1 MKFLCPALILF
12 LLHTVFFYAYA
23 QQPNTRLA
31 QISSKDSIPAAI
43 SGLPSAQASPFKFE
57 HLTATEGLS
66 HNKVQCIL
74 QDKQGYMW
82 FGTVHGLNRYDGYTF
97 KVFENIPGDSLSIA
111 NDNIISL
118 YQDKNDLIWIGTFTV
133 LSCYNPGT
141 ETFRNYNLP
150 ALHGEIHDF
159 KEDENGMLWIATGFG
174 LFSFDKKTQ
183 HETYHATGDSGRGNI
198 HSILK
203 DKNKDIFWLATERG
217 IKRFD
222 KKTGSVKTY
231 PLPFPAFN
239 DISKEITHNLIEDKS
254 GNLWIST
261 SEWGV
266 YQFNPK
272 TEKFTAYTVNIPDP
286 SSFKSRVIT
295 QIMEDADGKIWIGG
309 EGLAFFDPSTKSK
322 SFYTMNTEDA
332 EGIPGKIR
340 ALFKS
345 KSGIYWLG
353 TERGIAKYDPKLYS
367 FKTVKPNFP
376 YTLETANTILED
388 REHKF
393 WVGRYTGLGSLDP
406 NTGVYTSENEI
417 LGTKEITSLFSS
429 VLDKDGSMWFG
440 SAGCLFHIYKKK
452 AEDKLRADKILLPVA
467 RKIQVTT
474 LAFDPNNFIWI
485 GTKSEGLFRYNPSL
499 KTFKRYENKESDYDI
514 FSAVAISALHA
525 VSPDSVLIGTEGRG
539 LLLLHTKSEKFEKI
553 KFIQKESFSENN
565 ANNTGIDYSII
576 NAICEDHKKNIWIGT
591 ENGGLWQTDI
601 SLSMFKNYSVKDGL
615 QSMNTN
621 QIVEDDKGQIW
632 LNTNLGLEII
642 DPVNKRFVH
651 YSYKDGLSINQPAY
665 FIKKSSGDLIR
676 VDLNGLHIF
685 HSSSINLNKEIPP
698 VYINHLQVLDKSI
711 PVYGDTVI
719 YLKYYENYVSF
730 DYVALNYTQSFKNRY
745 AYRLEGFN
753 KNWIYTDE
761 RRFSYANIGAGTY
774 NFEVKACNNNGIWN
788 EKPARLTLIISPPW
802 WSTRW
807 FYTLCILV
815 ISGTIYILFQYRLRQ
830 KLKAYEL
837 RNTISRDLHDEVGST
852 LSSIGFLSSMALN
865 DVDNNNVKIHSTLN
879 SISESSHKMLDA
891 MNDIIWNI
899 QPENDT
905 LENIIARMLSFAS
918 ELLEARKISLHF
930 KIADDLKHLHL
941 GVAVR
946 HDFFVIYKEAVNNL
960 AKYSEASEAH
970 INLEFHHPCLMLT
983 IRDNGK
989 GFDPEKIKSGN
1000 GLKNMESR
1008 AKKIGA
1014 VYHLHTVAGEG
1025 TTITLQVNPHDNVG
1039 KRNGR
1044 II

>member
-1 MKFLCPALILF
+1 MKLLFPALILF
-12 LLHTVFFYAYA
+12 LLHTVSFYAYS

-57 HLTATEGLS
+57 HLTATDGLS

-118 YQDKNDLIWIGTFTV
+118 YQDKNDL
-133 LSCYNPGT
+133 
-141 ETFRNYNLP
+141 
-150 ALHGEIHDF
+150 
-159 KEDENGMLWIATGFG
+159 LWIATGFG

-183 HETYHATGDSGRGNI
+183 HETYHATGDSGRDNI

-353 TERGIAKYDPKLYS
+353 TERGIVKYDPKLYS

-406 NTGVYTSENEI
+406 NTGVYTNENQI
-417 LGTKEITSLFSS
+417 LGTGEINSLFSS

-440 SAGCLFHIYKKK
+440 SLNCIFHIYNKKG
-452 AEDKLRADKILLPVA
+452 EVNLRRDKISLPVESKA
-467 RKIQVTT
+467 HVTA
-474 LAFDPNNFIWI
+474 LACDSNFIWI
-485 GTKSEGLFRYNPSL
+485 GTKTGALFRYDPSS
-499 KTFKRYENKESDYDI
+499 KTFKRYDGTESRDI
-514 FSAVAISALHA
+514 FPSVAIKALH
-525 VSPDSVLIGTEGRG
+525 VISSDNLLIGTEGKG
-539 LLLLHTKSEKFEKI
+539 LILLNTKAEKFKKI
-553 KFIQKESFSENN
+553 KFVSSENDL
-565 ANNTGIDYSII
+565 A
-576 NAICEDHKKNIWIGT
+576 GT
-591 ENGGLWQTDI
+591 E
-601 SLSMFKNYSVKDGL
+601 
-615 QSMNTN
+615 
-621 QIVEDDKGQIW
+621 
-632 LNTNLGLEII
+632 
-642 DPVNKRFVH
+642 
-651 YSYKDGLSINQPAY
+651 
-665 FIKKSSGDLIR
+665 SS
-676 VDLNGLHIF
+676 
-685 HSSSINLNKEIPP
+685 
-698 VYINHLQVLDKSI
+698 
-711 PVYGDTVI
+711 
-719 YLKYYENYVSF
+719 
-730 DYVALNYTQSFKNRY
+730 
-745 AYRLEGFN
+745 
-753 KNWIYTDE
+753 
-761 RRFSYANIGAGTY
+761 
-774 NFEVKACNNNGIWN
+774 
-788 EKPARLTLIISPPW
+788 
-802 WSTRW
+802 
-807 FYTLCILV
+807 
-815 ISGTIYILFQYRLRQ
+815 
-830 KLKAYEL
+830 
-837 RNTISRDLHDEVGST
+837 
-852 LSSIGFLSSMALN
+852 
-865 DVDNNNVKIHSTLN
+865 
-879 SISESSHKMLDA
+879 
-891 MNDIIWNI
+891 
-899 QPENDT
+899 
-905 LENIIARMLSFAS
+905 
-918 ELLEARKISLHF
+918 
-930 KIADDLKHLHL
+930 
-941 GVAVR
+941 
-946 HDFFVIYKEAVNNL
+946 
-960 AKYSEASEAH
+960 
-970 INLEFHHPCLMLT
+970 
-983 IRDNGK
+983 
-989 GFDPEKIKSGN
+989 
-1000 GLKNMESR
+1000 
-1008 AKKIGA
+1008 
-1014 VYHLHTVAGEG
+1014 
-1025 TTITLQVNPHDNVG
+1025 
-1039 KRNGR
+1039 
-1044 II
+1044 